1 MPYLKLY
8 FESSPTLQLS
18 KTFFISPNNQK
29 YISVRGK
36 SSGAYLGAGSFI
48 WSAAVKAIAIFFLK
62 SLYYQKNFSFFHTI
76 PPVMRGE
83 KGTPSHSLA
92 LSIIKEPRWMGEMFG
107 CDYDGKCNLKRLI
120 KISNL
125 YFNFGSYVSLGLN
138 LNTLGYDKIEIY
150 LDDVLIID
158 QEKFKFMILSLG
170 GVIDEEIETLQGSN
184 IEDYLI
190 DSFVTKT
197 KS

>member
-1 MPYLKLY
+1 
-8 FESSPTLQLS
+8 
-18 KTFFISPNNQK
+18 
-29 YISVRGK
+29 
-36 SSGAYLGAGSFI
+36 
-48 WSAAVKAIAIFFLK
+48 
-62 SLYYQKNFSFFHTI
+62 
-76 PPVMRGE
+76 
-83 KGTPSHSLA
+83 
-92 LSIIKEPRWMGEMFG
+92 MGEMFG